1 MIRKVVSI
9 FAKEGGYFG
18 RHFGILEWINS
29 VYASATDFSISW
41 CCWRYGSCQNIRSF
55 CSLDCILLFVCLSC
69 VVLFGLMA
77 WPQRLNKHDYYL
89 WLTSETYNQYEN
101 GFCTDLSQRPTSC
114 TLHCICAAC
123 ATSRERQSTPTVWRQ
138 MTTERHTC
146 NSSPSTSWLSYI
158 VAKLH
163 RGRAVAVV
171 ADDSNQR
178 GARMSCRRQ
187 LRLWSLVS
195 VQHRSDNSHFQH

>member
-41 CCWRYGSCQNIRSF
+41 CCWRYGSCQNIRSY

-138 MTTERHTC
+138 MTTERRTC
-146 NSSPSTSWLSYI
+146 NSSPSTSWPSYI
-158 VAKLH
+158 VAELWQLSQMTQINEVLEC
-163 RGRAVAVV
+163 RV
-171 ADDSNQR
+171 DDNY
-178 GARMSCRRQ
+178 
-187 LRLWSLVS
+187 VS
-195 VQHRSDNSHFQH
+195 DHWCLCNTGLIIHIFNIREI